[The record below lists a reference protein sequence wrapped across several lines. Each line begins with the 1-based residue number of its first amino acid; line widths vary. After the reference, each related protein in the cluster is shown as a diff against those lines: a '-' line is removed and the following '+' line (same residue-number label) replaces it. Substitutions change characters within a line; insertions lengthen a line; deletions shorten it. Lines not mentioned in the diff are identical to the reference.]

1 MINYTPQ
8 RSDFYTSTYQLENDV
23 LTISLNDVVETF
35 DFSEFPDGVA
45 DEIIPDLLPINPIVS
60 VERVDGVLNITVIQF
75 YGESEKSVYES

>member
-1 MINYTPQ
+1 MIEYRPQ
-8 RSDFYTSTYQLENDV
+8 RGDLYVASYQLENDV

-35 DFSEFPDGVA
+35 DFSELPDGVA
-45 DEIIPDLLPINPIVS
+45 EEIIPDLLPINPIVS